1 MELLYE
7 QLIQLLSNV
16 PELKWIDL
24 DVGQLQ
30 EDHPPVLYPCALI
43 EISADKAEDIENHTQ
58 QVSGRF
64 KITLAFKA
72 YGETNS
78 TTDLPTRSN
87 ALEYFRIATKCYKE
101 LQGFTND
108 NFYPFSRTSERPENI
123 KKELKVVAQY
133 YDTSWH
139 DYTAS

>member
-7 QLIQLLSNV
+7 QLLQLLSNV

-30 EDHPPVLYPCALI
+30 EEQPPVLYPCALI
-43 EISADKAEDIENHTQ
+43 EIIVDKTEDIQNHTQ
-58 QVSGRF
+58 QASGRF
-64 KITLAFKA
+64 KLTLAYKS

-87 ALEYFRIATKCYKE
+87 ALEYFRTTNKCYKT

-108 NFYPFSRTSERPENI
+108 NFYPFSRTSEKPENI
-123 KKELKVVAQY
+123 RKGLKVIGQY
-133 YDTSWH
+133 YETSWH